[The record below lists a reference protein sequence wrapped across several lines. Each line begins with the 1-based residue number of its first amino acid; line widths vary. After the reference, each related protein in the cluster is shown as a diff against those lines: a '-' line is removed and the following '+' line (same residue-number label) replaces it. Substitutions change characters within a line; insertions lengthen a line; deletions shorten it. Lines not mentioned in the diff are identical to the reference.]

1 MNWLEA
7 KLDWLNFNEAKTCQ
21 SRRKN
26 SGKVWENAVS
36 LQFLGGIVYASMHI
50 ISFFLLKCEK
60 LQSLL
65 GRRCLALKGGLFNQ
79 SGNKYFKIQNS
90 LFLAGQI
97 KLLLR
102 FIWPAWKSE
111 VWILKYLF
119 SWLIKESRFSAKHF
133 RLSKDCHFSHFN
145 KKRYHVFWNYYLLI
159 NQIIKTSMFS
169 KWKIHILWQIL
180 S

>member
-50 ISFFLLKCEK
+50 ISFFFIIKVWK
-60 LQSLL
+60 ITVFARPQVF
-65 GRRCLALKGGLFNQ
+65 GTKRGLFNQ

-102 FIWPAWKSE
+102 FIWPAWNSE
-111 VWILKYLF
+111 FWIFKYLF

-133 RLSKDCHFSHFN
+133 WLSKDCHFSHFN
-145 KKRYHVFWNYYLLI
+145 KKIPCFLKLLSP
-159 NQIIKTSMFS
+159 N
-169 KWKIHILWQIL
+169 
-180 S
+180 

>member
-36 LQFLGGIVYASMHI
+36 LQFLGGILCMHQC
-50 ISFFLLKCEK
+50 ISYHIFFFIKVWKITVFARPQVFGTKRE
-60 LQSLL
+60 
-65 GRRCLALKGGLFNQ
+65 LFNQ

-111 VWILKYLF
+111 FWILKYLF
-119 SWLIKESRFSAKHF
+119 SWLIKESRFSA
-133 RLSKDCHFSHFN
+133 
-145 KKRYHVFWNYYLLI
+145 
-159 NQIIKTSMFS
+159 
-169 KWKIHILWQIL
+169 
-180 S
+180 